1 MEKPIYSREHN
12 RLLKLLR
19 ELRLE
24 AGLRQVDL
32 AKRLKTRQG
41 FISAYETGSRRLDIL
56 ELRQICKACGIT
68 LKKFI
73 DRFEG

>member
-1 MEKPIYSREHN
+1 MEKPIYSREHR

-19 ELRLE
+19 EIRLE

-32 AKRLKTRQG
+32 ARRLKTRQG
-41 FISAYETGSRRLDIL
+41 FISAYETGSRRLDLL
-56 ELRQICKACGIT
+56 ELRMICKACGIT

-73 DRFEG
+73 DRFES